1 MPDRRFTL
9 VRHGRSDYNRLGL
22 VNGDPS
28 IAVSLDDVGVAQC
41 ERLAGALADQPF
53 DLAVRTR
60 FTRTGESLAILLDN
74 RDVPVV
80 VYPELDDVHLGD
92 FESRPVE
99 EYRAWRRANGP
110 EVNPPGEGESRLGA
124 LYRYAAGFRRML
136 DEDAM
141 LVLAVL
147 HDVPILFLANAVR
160 GEDPLDGPVTHV
172 ENASVLVLDG
182 HAMRVGVGVM
192 RDRLG
197 L

>member
-1 MPDRRFTL
+1 MNRRFTL

-28 IAVSLDDVGVAQC
+28 VAVGLDPEGVAQC
-41 ERLAGALADQPF
+41 RRLAERLAGEDF

-60 FTRTGESLAILLDN
+60 FSRTGESLAIVLDN
-74 RDVPVV
+74 RDVPVA
-80 VYPELDDVHLGD
+80 VYPELDDVHLGV

-124 LYRYAAGFRRML
+124 LYRYAAGFARML
-136 DEDAM
+136 DEDA
-141 LVLAVL
+141 VRILAVL
-147 HDVPILFLANAVR
+147 HDVPIRFLANALR
-160 GEDPLDGPVTHV
+160 DADPLDGPVRAV
-172 ENASVLVLDG
+172 ENASVLEIDDA
-182 HAMRVGVGVM
+182 AMRRGIGVM